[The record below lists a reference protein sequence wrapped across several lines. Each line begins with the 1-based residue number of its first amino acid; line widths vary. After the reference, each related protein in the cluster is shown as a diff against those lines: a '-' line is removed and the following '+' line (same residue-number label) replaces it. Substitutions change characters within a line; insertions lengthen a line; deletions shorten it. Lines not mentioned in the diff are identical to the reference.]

1 MRRRPAESED
11 TCNAKTLLQPGL
23 QAPRMT
29 ERPACRTGGPAAKHG
44 GQTPPPV
51 KRTCNHHQE
60 QHSPRLD
67 SKRGPRPEQ
76 LHSQR
81 GCLRPVVPRRLP
93 EQLVA
98 GPLRID
104 LAQAQHNGR
113 KVGMVHGV
121 RILLGL
127 DDQGAAPLV
136 VLRLKPEGLTSFPR
150 HARLRVRPVQEVPRV
165 YLQAGLVRAH
175 AHADACQRRV
185 RLEGQCQR
193 ALPQRGPRIADD
205 PRVVVATLR
214 SDGAPV
220 DVSAERLW
228 GGEVQVG
235 GLGNRADGTCCDE
248 VGIHLD
254 EAITGRY
261 PDLMLQNGQHV
272 VDVPVQVEVRV
283 TCEGHDSVSV
293 GGGVVV
299 QLPLIVVRDRVGDL
313 NRERA
318 REALLPIPRH
328 MLEGDAARTPRHDV
342 KDLPIEPKPT
352 SMQRVVAI
360 LVPWQRIRG
369 APQHEGPVGD
379 SVGHPPY
386 RRAKVL
392 VLWRSAM
399 LPRVFPAKRHID
411 RALNL
416 GPSGEEQMSERAP
429 IPEEGCLKR
438 SSSIP
443 DRDRIVGTLGL
454 LVATKVRRPL
464 PAVRTA
470 QDGGREQNAAEPP
483 TRPQLPRLCH

>member
-1 MRRRPAESED
+1 M
-11 TCNAKTLLQPGL
+11 TLLTRNDHRGH
-23 QAPRMT
+23 M
-29 ERPACRTGGPAAKHG
+29 PASTLAALSG
-44 GQTPPPV
+44 
-51 KRTCNHHQE
+51 
-60 QHSPRLD
+60 D
-67 SKRGPRPEQ
+67 PEAT
-76 LHSQR
+76 
-81 GCLRPVVPRRLP
+81 P

-98 GPLRID
+98 GPLRVD
-104 LAQAQHNGR
+104 LAPAQHNGR

-127 DDQGAAPLV
+127 DDQGTVPLV
-136 VLRLKPEGLTSFPR
+136 VLSLRPEGLTPFPR

-185 RLEGQCQR
+185 RLEGQRQHH
-193 ALPQRGPRIADD
+193 ALPKAGPPSADD
-205 PRVVVATLR
+205 PGVVVAALR
-214 SDGAPV
+214 SDGAPI

-228 GGEVQVG
+228 GGKVQVG
-235 GLGNRADGTCCDE
+235 GVGNRADGTCCDE

-261 PDLMLQNGQHV
+261 PDLMLQNRQRV

-283 TCEGHDSVSV
+283 TCQRNDSVSV

-318 REALLPIPRH
+318 REALLPVPRH
-328 MLEGDAARTPRHDV
+328 MLEGDAARAPRHDV
-342 KDLPIEPKPT
+342 KYLPIEPKPT
-352 SMQRVVAI
+352 SMQSVVAI
-360 LVPWQRIRG
+360 LVPRQRVRG
-369 APQHEGPVGD
+369 ALQHEGPVGD
-379 SVGHPPY
+379 SVGHPPH

-392 VLWRSAM
+392 VLQRSAV
-399 LPRVFPAKRHID
+399 LPRVFPTKCHID
-411 RALNL
+411 RALHL
-416 GPSGEEQMSERAP
+416 GPSREEQMSQRAP

-443 DRDRIVGTLGL
+443 DGDRIVGTLGL

-470 QDGGREQNAAEPP
+470 QDGGRNQNAAEPP
-483 TRPQLPRLCH
+483 GRPQLP